1 MPFTAALPFD
11 IVGDVLEVLSR
22 GPCRPPYAGGQG
34 DPRPRGPT
42 ELMRHEGTAGPGDVV
57 VTEGQQALTLI
68 LHVCDPGDRSW
79 RGLYVGALSAFRSTV
94 DVRTC
99 H

>member
-1 MPFTAALPFD
+1 
-11 IVGDVLEVLSR
+11 
-22 GPCRPPYAGGQG
+22 
-34 DPRPRGPT
+34 
-42 ELMRHEGTAGPGDVV
+42 MRHEGTAGPGDVV